1 VLAAQDWKRGS
12 RGLSSKAHTLA
23 DMRSRVSR
31 FAESGISSESH
42 KAREAGKRLLDLSVV
57 VLSYDDVRR
66 QTARGVKLVDI
77 RTPREFVYLHL
88 VGAIPLAAPRFGYAI
103 LSAHRLS
110 PEDRV
115 IIVAQSP
122 VQGHVAAQEID
133 AQGVD
138 VVGVFAALP
147 RTWEAKGLT
156 VQKGELVFPDRFLA
170 YLRDHPTVDL
180 VDVREPVEQERF
192 PFPHVTRSMPFST
205 WPDGVEHLDPTRP
218 IIFLAGKDDRAIL
231 AARDVM
237 ILGFAQVGYLVGGYE
252 GFHHPRLYDPREAA
266 RTTAHHGVFI

>member
-1 VLAAQDWKRGS
+1 
-12 RGLSSKAHTLA
+12 
-23 DMRSRVSR
+23 M
-31 FAESGISSESH
+31 FE
-42 KAREAGKRLLDLSVV
+42 LSVV

-88 VGAIPLAAPRFGYAI
+88 EGAIPLAAPRFGYAI
-103 LSAHRLS
+103 LSAHLLS

-133 AQGVD
+133 AQGVS

-147 RTWEAKGLT
+147 RTWEPKGLA
-156 VQKGELVFPDRFLA
+156 VQKGELVFPDRFLS
-170 YLRDHPTVDL
+170 YLRDHPNVDL
-180 VDVREPVEQERF
+180 VDVREPIEQELY
-192 PFPHVTRSMPFST
+192 PFPQVTRSLPFSS
-205 WPDGVEHLDPTRP
+205 WPQGIDQLDPTRP
-218 IIFLAGKDDRAIL
+218 VIFLAGRDDRAIL

-237 ILGFAQVGYLVGGYE
+237 VLGFPRVGYLVGGYE